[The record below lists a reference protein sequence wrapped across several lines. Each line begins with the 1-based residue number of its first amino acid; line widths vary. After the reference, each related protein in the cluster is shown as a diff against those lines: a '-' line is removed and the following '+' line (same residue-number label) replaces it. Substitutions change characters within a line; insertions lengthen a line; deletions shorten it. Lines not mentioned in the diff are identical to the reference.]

1 VSTDE
6 AKKIRKLIAETRAR
20 LDALALNPT
29 ALSTVKLTQIMRNI
43 ELAHDELRALYQQ
56 HADTEQAIVRSACE
70 MAKQYAINVS
80 PDQPPLRRVP
90 YDITTTVE
98 PDVLKAARTK
108 TKAGRKR
115 KGGQEEKK

>member
-1 VSTDE
+1 
-6 AKKIRKLIAETRAR
+6 
-20 LDALALNPT
+20 
-29 ALSTVKLTQIMRNI
+29 MRNI